1 MVEVAVSRT
10 RSIGRS
16 PTYQAALPTPLQRAG
31 RWLSG
36 GKRFPPLS
44 TVSDLFVKPLQG
56 VVGPYLFPKRAGA
69 VDEGQDTPFSV
80 TFYNRNFLT
89 WPTYTVSIVPLNDE
103 IGSTT
108 LFIEANAD

>member
-1 MVEVAVSRT
+1 MAE
-10 RSIGRS
+10 
-16 PTYQAALPTPLQRAG
+16 
-31 RWLSG
+31 RWE
-36 GKRFPPLS
+36 RFPPLT

-69 VDEGQDTPFSV
+69 VGEGQDVPLSV

-108 LFIEANAD
+108 RIAVVINLPSTGRFD